1 VPDGEQLLGIA
12 SADIE
17 AAKER
22 DGEQEDRNHIRQGE
36 RF

>member
-1 VPDGEQLLGIA
+1 VPDGQQLLGVA
-12 SADIE
+12 HADIDT
-17 AAKER
+17 AKER